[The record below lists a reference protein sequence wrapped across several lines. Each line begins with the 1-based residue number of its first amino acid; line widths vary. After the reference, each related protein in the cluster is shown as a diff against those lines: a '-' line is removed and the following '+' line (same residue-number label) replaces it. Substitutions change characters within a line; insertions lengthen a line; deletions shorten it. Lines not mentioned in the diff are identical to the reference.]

1 MQRDADILGA
11 LRAGRVALPPLRIR
25 LVGVEPKT
33 EAVGGPHRP
42 DAYVDVQWEART
54 ARFVVEL
61 RGQATPK
68 VFRDAVEQVR
78 AYASAAEMLPMVV
91 VPYLSPER
99 LSDLESR
106 GVSGLDLCGNGVVVV
121 PGELFVSRTGNPN
134 QYPAGRRIRNVY
146 QGASSLVAR
155 VFLARPAYESVQAVM
170 DEIIR
175 RGGAVALSTVSK
187 VLKMLDEDLVIR
199 RAGRT
204 SELLQAD
211 ELLDRL
217 ADAYKPP
224 AIRARR
230 KYRWT
235 GDSGD
240 ILAML
245 RQSSGQLVLTGAGS
259 VDRYAVMPR
268 EKTIQCYCG
277 SIVEIEEKL
286 KGQLEESPRFPDL
299 DLIETDDPTVFFD
312 SRIDSHLNSQT
323 DAGIAIASPTQCWIE
338 LQAGDKRQRD
348 AAVQVRKR
356 IVDELRGGE
365 RGRR

>member
-146 QGASSLVAR
+146 QGAS
-155 VFLARPAYESVQAVM
+155 
-170 DEIIR
+170 
-175 RGGAVALSTVSK
+175 
-187 VLKMLDEDLVIR
+187 
-199 RAGRT
+199 
-204 SELLQAD
+204 
-211 ELLDRL
+211 
-217 ADAYKPP
+217 
-224 AIRARR
+224 
-230 KYRWT
+230 
-235 GDSGD
+235 
-240 ILAML
+240 
-245 RQSSGQLVLTGAGS
+245 
-259 VDRYAVMPR
+259 
-268 EKTIQCYCG
+268 
-277 SIVEIEEKL
+277 
-286 KGQLEESPRFPDL
+286 
-299 DLIETDDPTVFFD
+299 
-312 SRIDSHLNSQT
+312 
-323 DAGIAIASPTQCWIE
+323 
-338 LQAGDKRQRD
+338 
-348 AAVQVRKR
+348 
-356 IVDELRGGE
+356 
-365 RGRR
+365 

>member
-1 MQRDADILGA
+1 MLRETDILGA
-11 LRAGRVALPPLRIR
+11 LRAGNVALPPLRIQ
-25 LVGVEPKT
+25 LVGVEPRT
-33 EAVGGPHRP
+33 DVVGGPHRP

-78 AYASAAEMLPMVV
+78 AYASASEMLPMVV
-91 VPYLSPER
+91 VPYLSPDR
-99 LSDLESR
+99 LGDLESR

-121 PGELFVSRTGNPN
+121 PGELFVLRTGNSN

-146 QGASSLVAR
+146 TGASSLVAR
-155 VFLARPAYESVQAVM
+155 VFLVRPAYDSVQSVM
-170 DEIIR
+170 DEIVQ

-235 GDSGD
+235 GDRGD
-240 ILAML
+240 ILATL
-245 RQSSGQLVLTGAGS
+245 RQSNGQVVLTGAGS

-268 EKTIQCYCG
+268 ETTMQCYCR
-277 SIVEIEEKL
+277 SIAELENKL

-299 DLIETDDPTVFFD
+299 DLIETDDPSVYFD
-312 SRIDSHLNSQT
+312 SRMNSLTSQL
-323 DAGIAIASPTQCWIE
+323 DGGIAIASPTQCWLE
-338 LQAGDKRQRD
+338 LQAGDKRQQD
-348 AAVQVRKR
+348 AAVQVRGR

-365 RGRR
+365 RGTR